1 MWNIIFG
8 LFYQKQIETTKNPKI
23 EKIEKG
29 MESSV
34 DVNLWNIFKQKFERK
49 LFIEV
54 RFFHGDSHGFQIG
67 ACKRVISANQI
78 EDDYQPIREL
88 VT

>member
-8 LFYQKQIETTKNPKI
+8 LFYQKQIEEPKNLKKNT
-23 EKIEKG
+23 EKTGKG

-34 DVNLWNIFKQKFERK
+34 DINLWNIFKQKFERK

-54 RFFHGDSHGFQIG
+54 RFFSRTKSGFRIG
-67 ACKRVISANQI
+67 AH
-78 EDDYQPIREL
+78 
-88 VT
+88 

>member
-8 LFYQKQIETTKNPKI
+8 LFYQKQIQQEPKIKKLKKNP
-23 EKIEKG
+23 EDLENTEHFG

-34 DVNLWNIFKQKFERK
+34 DINIWNIFKQKFERK

-54 RFFHGDSHGFQIG
+54 RKIFFFKKRNFQ
-67 ACKRVISANQI
+67 K
-78 EDDYQPIREL
+78 
-88 VT
+88 

>member
-23 EKIEKG
+23 EKTEKG

-54 RFFHGDSHGFQIG
+54 RFVTGTRSGFQIG
-67 ACKRVISANQI
+67 VH
-78 EDDYQPIREL
+78 
-88 VT
+88 

>member
-54 RFFHGDSHGFQIG
+54 RFFIKMVFKLVLARRRFQ
-67 ACKRVISANQI
+67 RV
-78 EDDYQPIREL
+78 
-88 VT
+88 

>member
-23 EKIEKG
+23 EKTEKG

-54 RFFHGDSHGFQIG
+54 RFFEGIKVVFKLVPTRWRS
-67 ACKRVISANQI
+67 
-78 EDDYQPIREL
+78 EPIKSRL
-88 VT
+88 KVC

>member
-23 EKIEKG
+23 EKTEKG

-34 DVNLWNIFKQKFERK
+34 DINLWNIFKQKFERK

-54 RFFHGDSHGFQIG
+54 RFCTGTRSGFQIG
-67 ACKRVISANQI
+67 AHLMAFCASQI
-78 EDDYQPIREL
+78 LKFVSQSE
-88 VT
+88 

>member
-54 RFFHGDSHGFQIG
+54 RFFIGSQNGFQIG
-67 ACKRVISANQI
+67 AHKRALSANQN
-78 EDDYQPIREL
+78 ENDYQRIREL

>member
-34 DVNLWNIFKQKFERK
+34 DINLWNIFKQKFERK

-54 RFFHGDSHGFQIG
+54 RFFSETKSGFRID
-67 ACKRVISANQI
+67 AH
-78 EDDYQPIREL
+78 
-88 VT
+88 

>member
-54 RFFHGDSHGFQIG
+54 RFFTRSQNGFRFG
-67 ACKRVISANQI
+67 AH
-78 EDDYQPIREL
+78 
-88 VT
+88 

>member
-8 LFYQKQIETTKNPKI
+8 LFYQKQIEEPKNLKKNT
-23 EKIEKG
+23 EKIGKG

-34 DVNLWNIFKQKFERK
+34 DINLWNIFKQKFERK

-54 RFFHGDSHGFQIG
+54 RKKSF
-67 ACKRVISANQI
+67 
-78 EDDYQPIREL
+78 
-88 VT
+88 